1 LQSAEGTN
9 PIEGNQCE
17 GQENEINEMIFDGFN
32 CLLFSK
38 QNPNGQNSPGKGVSF
53 GFSKVKKRAT
63 FLFLADLYRRLT
75 PHALHNSW
83 HANFSIEPKE
93 IKQKQKCPKKNK
105 RDGPR
110 CPENR

>member
-1 LQSAEGTN
+1 LQSAEETN

-53 GFSKVKKRAT
+53 GFLKVKKRAT

-83 HANFSIEPKE
+83 HANFSIEPKRNQAKTKMSKE
-93 IKQKQKCPKKNK
+93 K
-105 RDGPR
+105 
-110 CPENR
+110 